1 MHMILG
7 TNPSLL
13 LDWQNSRN
21 WMQVFLTFWAPTLK
35 WGKYTKSRTH
45 KINSIKRTKKQI
57 PYHSSLYSDLS
68 SISKYTR
75 KQSTSLIKFDNF
87 SKPDSILKLH
97 NSTNRARITTDYF
110 VNLNRPTYSILY
122 FHDTLIQNVIAE
134 FLFLHKDPKMFCIHD
149 KEKPNHA

>member
-1 MHMILG
+1 M
-7 TNPSLL
+7 
-13 LDWQNSRN
+13 
-21 WMQVFLTFWAPTLK
+21 
-35 WGKYTKSRTH
+35 
-45 KINSIKRTKKQI
+45 
-57 PYHSSLYSDLS
+57 YSDLS

-149 KEKPNHA
+149 KEKPQIFSATRDRTLQDADIGAMQNF